1 MTQSCLEK
9 DCSVSDIL
17 TVGRVQAE
25 ACNAPLRSKKAELM
39 APLAIELLGIPAVLL
54 RLFSRWR
61 YTAGYDI
68 DDWIMV
74 ACLPIFIVFEV
85 VGHVCSSAL
94 LLFDGAQ
101 VAGAQKAKLS

>member
-1 MTQSCLEK
+1 MTQSCLEN
-9 DCSVSDIL
+9 DCSVPEIL

-25 ACNAPLRSKKAELM
+25 ACNTPLRSKKAELM

-61 YTAGYDI
+61 YTAGYEI

-85 VGHVCSSAL
+85 VGHICSSAQLPFTRAHTHTSL
-94 LLFDGAQ
+94 LR
-101 VAGAQKAKLS
+101 KM

>member
-1 MTQSCLEK
+1 
-9 DCSVSDIL
+9 
-17 TVGRVQAE
+17 
-25 ACNAPLRSKKAELM
+25 M

-61 YTAGYDI
+61 YTAGYEI

-85 VGHVCSSAL
+85 VGHICSSPPPPTTSPKNKHVPL
-94 LLFDGAQ
+94 M
-101 VAGAQKAKLS
+101 QKKHKDSAELTPSSQLVN

>member
-1 MTQSCLEK
+1 MSE
-9 DCSVSDIL
+9 IL

-61 YTAGYDI
+61 YTAGYDV

-85 VGHVCSSAL
+85 VGHICSSAP
-94 LLFDGAQ
+94 FPSPAQ
-101 VAGAQKAKLS
+101 IRTHRCCTKRNQG

>member
-1 MTQSCLEK
+1 
-9 DCSVSDIL
+9 
-17 TVGRVQAE
+17 
-25 ACNAPLRSKKAELM
+25 M

-61 YTAGYDI
+61 YTAGYEI

-85 VGHVCSSAL
+85 VGHICMSPPPPTCHSFTGEHTRFSHAKET
-94 LLFDGAQ
+94 
-101 VAGAQKAKLS
+101 QKIWQS